1 MPRCSDHLPS
11 LLAWCPRGWRGKK
24 DIEFW
29 RPSQNG
35 EQLEREGLHRSA
47 SVFTKDAHD
56 GRTDGQSSEVMTVRR
71 VHTKSVRKVIDF
83 QNQWECLCCTACGWA
98 TISLSGCSV
107 CISVCSLCAQLYVLV
122 VVSFRAYVPSVR
134 PCSSGTEP
142 NGLEWR
148 APKVECLRWHH
159 LQSERHPYCCL
170 ACPAHRVRGY
180 HTGRPST
187 STRRWKNDSGRRV
200 VGEGVASLW
209 HLPSRRRR
217 TRSRWHH
224 ALAAKPIRKRG
235 KTKDTMSFIRVKA
248 ADGQL
253 GNKKKTSSN
262 CRRCDDSDD
271 NWTVCATHRR
281 FERTALFD
289 SIPLGSIFS
298 SEPNLSTFIKTKRR
312 AKTKVYDDA
321 NIVLKTERRNSVR
334 ETRQKRTRQQQA
346 TTGMIRDE
354 VNWLGRADCQ
364 NPIRARRY
372 RIRSKYLLSN
382 KKIKKKKE

>member
-1 MPRCSDHLPS
+1 MVNNWNGKGSIDRLRY
-11 LLAWCPRGWRGKK
+11 LLKMHTTG
-24 DIEFW
+24 
-29 RPSQNG
+29 
-35 EQLEREGLHRSA
+35 
-47 SVFTKDAHD
+47 
-56 GRTDGQSSEVMTVRR
+56 GRTDSQVKWWPSVVCTQKASAKLSISRISESVCVVLR
-71 VHTKSVRKVIDF
+71 VGGRP
-83 QNQWECLCCTACGWA
+83 
-98 TISLSGCSV
+98 SLSLALVCASV
-107 CISVCSLCAQLYVLV
+107 CVVYSCAQLYVLV

-372 RIRSKYLLSN
+372 RIRSKYFLSN